1 MDLIDLPCDRRSIS
15 PIEHDRGSRYG
26 DQPTLATRMVLDI
39 RDGKTV
45 SYLE

>member
-1 MDLIDLPCDRRSIS
+1 MGLVDLPCGRRPIS
-15 PIEHDRGSRYG
+15 PIERDRGSRYG
-26 DQPTLATRMVLDI
+26 DQPTLATRMLLDI